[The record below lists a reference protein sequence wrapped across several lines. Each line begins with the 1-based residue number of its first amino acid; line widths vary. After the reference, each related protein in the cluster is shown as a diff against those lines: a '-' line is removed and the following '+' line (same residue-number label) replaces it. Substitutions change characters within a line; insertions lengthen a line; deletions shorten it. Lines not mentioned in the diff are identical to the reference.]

1 MNGSTDWKDYWLK
14 GKENLDAARW
24 ALEKKQYN
32 VCASRAYYAVFL
44 ASIAA
49 LIKLTSFRPE
59 GKKWQHMVVQ
69 TELGRQLIVRKKT
82 LSSEFRRILIGP
94 DGTAALGRLQTRIH
108 FCTRSKERLGSG
120 APVFV

>member
-32 VCASRAYYAVFL
+32 VCASRASYAVFL
-44 ASIAA
+44 ASI
-49 LIKLTSFRPE
+49 
-59 GKKWQHMVVQ
+59 
-69 TELGRQLIVRKKT
+69 
-82 LSSEFRRILIGP
+82 
-94 DGTAALGRLQTRIH
+94 AALGRLQTRIH